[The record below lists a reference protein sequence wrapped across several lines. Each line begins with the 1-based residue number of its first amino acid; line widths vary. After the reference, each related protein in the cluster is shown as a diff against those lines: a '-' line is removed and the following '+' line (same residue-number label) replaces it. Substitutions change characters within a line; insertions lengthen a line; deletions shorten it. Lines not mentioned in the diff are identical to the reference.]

1 MWHVLIAST
10 AAVMSSYFLND
21 FIMSK
26 LKIYFCGGLFF
37 VRFLLSTAI
46 ATALLVSIAYPINLH
61 GIYSIED
68 IISIAFNTWLYK
80 MVIAVLLFPFAVAL
94 TSFIKQIE
102 KVDFYD
108 YGISYNPL
116 KVFSPISR
124 GENRY
129 GK

>member
-1 MWHVLIAST
+1 MDTVN
-10 AAVMSSYFLND
+10 ND

-26 LKIYFCGGLFF
+26 L
-37 VRFLLSTAI
+37 
-46 ATALLVSIAYPINLH
+46 
-61 GIYSIED
+61 
-68 IISIAFNTWLYK
+68 NTWIYK
-80 MVIAVLLFPFAVAL
+80 MVIAILLFPFAAAL
-94 TSFIKQIE
+94 TRFIKRIE

-116 KVFSPISR
+116 KVFNTISQ